1 MYPWIASPAMAK
13 VVAFE
18 LMRAEHGASQ
28 KSVRRSRAAQS
39 AAAQDAPVTHTAT
52 TRRPRLLARALHL
65 AH

>member
-18 LMRAEHGASQ
+18 MMRAEHAASQ
-28 KSVRRSRAAQS
+28 QKSRPQR
-39 AAAQDAPVTHTAT
+39 AAAQDAPADVPAVTAVK
-52 TRRPRLLARALHL
+52 TRRPRWVARALHL

>member
-18 LMRAEHGASQ
+18 MMRADRQ
-28 KSVRRSRAAQS
+28 AAQRP
-39 AAAQDAPVTHTAT
+39 AQPVCAAQDAPEEALPVTDTET
-52 TRRPRLLARALHL
+52 YRRPLWIVRALHL